1 MTVFSAIFLIFII
14 MDPIGNVPVFLS
26 ILKNVPVERRRR
38 IIIRELL
45 IALIVLLFFMFIGRH
60 ILQSLQIEESSL
72 GIAGGIMLFLIA
84 IKMIFPGASA
94 MLAHDEK
101 VEPLVVPLAV
111 PLLAGPSAI
120 AAVILLMAQEP
131 TRWPEWMLA
140 LVVAWLIAG
149 FILLSSESL
158 SRKLGERAL
167 LAIERLMGILL
178 ILVSVDLILD
188 GIKLTFGL

>member
-26 ILKNVPVERRRR
+26 ILKNIPVERRRR

-45 IALIVLLFFMFIGRH
+45 IALLVLLFFMFIGRH

-188 GIKLTFGL
+188 GIKLTFSL

>member
-131 TRWPEWMLA
+131 TRWPEWILA

-188 GIKLTFGL
+188 GIKLTFGV

>member
-1 MTVFSAIFLIFII
+1 
-14 MDPIGNVPVFLS
+14 
-26 ILKNVPVERRRR
+26 
-38 IIIRELL
+38 
-45 IALIVLLFFMFIGRH
+45 
-60 ILQSLQIEESSL
+60 
-72 GIAGGIMLFLIA
+72 
-84 IKMIFPGASA
+84 
-94 MLAHDEK
+94 
-101 VEPLVVPLAV
+101 
-111 PLLAGPSAI
+111 
-120 AAVILLMAQEP
+120 MAQEP
-131 TRWPEWMLA
+131 TRWPEWILA

>member
-26 ILKNVPVERRRR
+26 ILKNIPVERRRR

-45 IALIVLLFFMFIGRH
+45 IALIVLLFFMFIGRY

-131 TRWPEWMLA
+131 TRWPEWVLA

>member
-1 MTVFSAIFLIFII
+1 

-26 ILKNVPVERRRR
+26 ILKNIPVERRRR

-45 IALIVLLFFMFIGRH
+45 IALIVLLFFMFIGRY

-131 TRWPEWMLA
+131 TRWPEWILA

-188 GIKLTFGL
+188 GIKLTFSL

>member
-26 ILKNVPVERRRR
+26 ILKNIPVERRRR

-45 IALIVLLFFMFIGRH
+45 IALIVLLFFMFIGRY

-140 LVVAWLIAG
+140 LVVAWLISG

>member
-14 MDPIGNVPVFLS
+14 MDPIGNVPIFLS

-131 TRWPEWMLA
+131 TRWPEWILA
-140 LVVAWLIAG
+140 LVVAWIIAG

>member
-26 ILKNVPVERRRR
+26 ILKNIPVERRRR

-131 TRWPEWMLA
+131 TRWPEWILA
-140 LVVAWLIAG
+140 LVVAWLISG

>member
-94 MLAHDEK
+94 MVAHDEK

-131 TRWPEWMLA
+131 TRWPEWILA

-188 GIKLTFGL
+188 GIKLTFGV

>member
-26 ILKNVPVERRRR
+26 ILKNIPVERRRR

-45 IALIVLLFFMFIGRH
+45 IALIVLLFFMFIGRY

>member
-26 ILKNVPVERRRR
+26 ILKNIPVERRRR

-45 IALIVLLFFMFIGRH
+45 IALIVLLFFMFIGRY

-131 TRWPEWMLA
+131 TRWPEWILA

>member
-1 MTVFSAIFLIFII
+1 MTLLSAIFLLIII

-26 ILKNVPVERRRR
+26 ILKNIPVERRRK

-45 IALIVLLFFMFIGRH
+45 IALFVLLFFLFIGRF
-60 ILQSLQIEESSL
+60 ILQSLQISESSL

-94 MLAHDEK
+94 MTNHDEII
-101 VEPLVVPLAV
+101 EPLVVPLAI
-111 PLLAGPSAI
+111 PLIAGPSAI

-131 TRWPEWMLA
+131 NMWPEWALA
-140 LVVAWLIAG
+140 VVVAC
-149 FILLSSESL
+149 FISGVILVSAETLAQ
-158 SRKLGERAL
+158 KLGERAL

-178 ILVSVDLILD
+178 MLVSVDLILD
-188 GIKLTFGL
+188 GIKQTFNI

>member
-131 TRWPEWMLA
+131 TRWPEWILA